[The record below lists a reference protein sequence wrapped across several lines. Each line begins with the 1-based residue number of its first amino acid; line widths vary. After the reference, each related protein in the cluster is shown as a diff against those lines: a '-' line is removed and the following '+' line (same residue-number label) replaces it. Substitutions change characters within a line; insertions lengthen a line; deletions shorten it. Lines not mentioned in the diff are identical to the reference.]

1 MTGSEAP
8 PSFRL
13 AYVPGVT
20 PDKWVRIW
28 NERLPDVP
36 LALTQVT
43 AAEADGVLLGRDAD
57 AGLVRLPVDRTALS
71 AIPLYT
77 ETTVVLIPR
86 DHLVTAADEVT
97 VGDLADEIV
106 LHPLDDVLDWER
118 LPGRPA
124 LERPATTADAVEL
137 VAAGIGVLLV
147 PLSLARLH
155 HRKDLTY
162 RTVTDAPE
170 SSVALSWPEDAHT
183 DHVEDF
189 IGIVRGRTVNST
201 RGRQPE
207 PARSKGGKQ
216 TSAKQTSA
224 KQTSGKQTGGA
235 RRGTGGS
242 HRGASGG
249 KGKGRAA
256 DRAAGRAGADP
267 TDPDSRPRRA
277 LGDLDVHEREYR
289 VTQRGGGEGRSGTG
303 DHTVPLHTVQ
313 PGLEGAPGDP
323 EEAGVL
329 PHAGARLLQQQPQD
343 AGVQLVDGHGGCGP
357 LSSAIGPPMAAGIR
371 RSLYQWLTLPAAC

>member
-36 LALTQVT
+36 LALAQVP
-43 AAEADGVLLGRDAD
+43 AAGADRVLLDGDAD
-57 AGLVRLPVDRTALS
+57 AGLVRLPVDRTLLS

-97 VGDLADEIV
+97 VEDLADEIV
-106 LHPLDDVLDWER
+106 LHPLDDVLGWDR
-118 LPGRPA
+118 PPGRPA

-170 SSVALSWPEDAHT
+170 SSVALSWPEAAHT
-183 DHVEDF
+183 DRVEDF

-207 PARSKGGKQ
+207 PGRSKDGRGEAAGSARRKAAGGGTGGGRTGGK
-216 TSAKQTSA
+216 TG
-224 KQTSGKQTGGA
+224 GKQTGGVA
-235 RRGTGGS
+235 RRGTGGNRRTGS
-242 HRGASGG
+242 AG
-249 KGKGRAA
+249 KGKGG
-256 DRAAGRAGADP
+256 GRGG
-267 TDPDSRPRRA
+267 RPRHR
-277 LGDLDVHEREYR
+277 
-289 VTQRGGGEGRSGTG
+289 
-303 DHTVPLHTVQ
+303 
-313 PGLEGAPGDP
+313 
-323 EEAGVL
+323 
-329 PHAGARLLQQQPQD
+329 
-343 AGVQLVDGHGGCGP
+343 
-357 LSSAIGPPMAAGIR
+357 
-371 RSLYQWLTLPAAC
+371 